1 MCVERAGSYPCK
13 FSAGKSSEN
22 LFLHS
27 GKKEETGTLTSR
39 KEEDLSGIDIYRRS
53 ARRWQIF
60 TKFVSRNSPGPFSTL
75 IKKTFLDLGEW
86 NNLFLPPLSLPILG
100 ERFPAHTTNSPR
112 VNTKNL
118 GDFGFGKE
126 YVLSIVVYKNGTLII
141 SPWKQISGEIASK

>member
-1 MCVERAGSYPCK
+1 MCVRVCALNEQGAIRAH
-13 FSAGKSSEN
+13 FLREN
-22 LFLHS
+22 RRKTCSFIRE
-27 GKKEETGTLTSR
+27 KKKRRILTSR

-53 ARRWQIF
+53 GRRWQIF
-60 TKFVSRNSPGPFSTL
+60 TKFVSRNSPGAPFSTL

-118 GDFGFGKE
+118 GDFG
-126 YVLSIVVYKNGTLII
+126 I
-141 SPWKQISGEIASK
+141 WKGIRFIDCLLYIKTVH

>member
-1 MCVERAGSYPCK
+1 MHIFC
-13 FSAGKSSEN
+13 GKIVGKLVPS
-22 LFLHS
+22 F
-27 GKKEETGTLTSR
+27 GKKRRDGYLTSR

-53 ARRWQIF
+53 GRRWQIF
-60 TKFVSRNSPGPFSTL
+60 TKFVSRNSPLFLL

>member
-1 MCVERAGSYPCK
+1 MQIFC
-13 FSAGKSSEN
+13 GKIVGKLVPS
-22 LFLHS
+22 F

-60 TKFVSRNSPGPFSTL
+60 TKFVSRNSPGAPFSTL

-118 GDFGFGKE
+118 GDFEFGKE

>member
-27 GKKEETGTLTSR
+27 GKKEETDTLTSR
-39 KEEDLSGIDIYRRS
+39 KEEDLSAIDIYRRS

-60 TKFVSRNSPGPFSTL
+60 TKFVSRNSPLFLL

-118 GDFGFGKE
+118 GDFEFGKE
-126 YVLSIVVYKNGTLII
+126 YVLSIVCCILII
-141 SPWKQISGEIASK
+141 SPWKQISAEIASK

>member
-1 MCVERAGSYPCK
+1 MCVRVCALNEQGAIRAN
-13 FSAGKSSEN
+13 FLREN
-22 LFLHS
+22 HRKTCSFIRM
-27 GKKEETGTLTSR
+27 GKKEKTDTLTSR

-60 TKFVSRNSPGPFSTL
+60 TKFVSRNSPLFLL

-118 GDFGFGKE
+118 GDFEFGKE
-126 YVLSIVVYKNGTLII
+126 YVLSIVCCI
-141 SPWKQISGEIASK
+141 

>member
-1 MCVERAGSYPCK
+1 MCVKRAGSYPCK

-22 LFLHS
+22 LFFFFPFLHS
-27 GKKEETGTLTSR
+27 DGEKRRDGYFNVSPR
-39 KEEDLSGIDIYRRS
+39 AGIDIYRRS

-60 TKFVSRNSPGPFSTL
+60 TKFVSRNSPGAPFSTL

-118 GDFGFGKE
+118 GDFGFWIGKE
-126 YVLSIVVYKNGTLII
+126 YVLSIVCCI
-141 SPWKQISGEIASK
+141 